1 MTRFLLRRLAHLLP
15 VALLV
20 ATLVFSLLHLVPGD
34 PIEMMLG
41 DGAQAGDVA
50 ALRQRLG
57 LDQPL
62 AAQYGRFLAGLARG
76 DLGVSI
82 HSGEP
87 VTRVIARHYPATL
100 ELALASLVV
109 ALAIALPLGIAAAVR
124 RGGWVDHL
132 SRWLALAGVSLPG
145 FWLGPMLILLF
156 AVHWGA
162 LPVSGRA
169 GPASLLLPAVT
180 LGAALAGLLTRMVR
194 AALAEELVKPYVVAA
209 RGKGLAPGRVVARH
223 ALKNALVPV
232 ITVVGLQFGNLLTG
246 AIIAETIFS
255 WPGLGRLL
263 IQSIR
268 LRDYPLVQG
277 GVLVMAVT
285 YVLVNLLTDAAYAW
299 VDPRI
304 RLEAGD

>member
-34 PIEMMLG
+34 PVEMMLG

-76 DLGVSI
+76 NLGVSI

-100 ELALASLVV
+100 ELAFASLVV

-124 RGGWVDHL
+124 RGAWVDHL

-209 RGKGLAPGRVVARH
+209 RGKGLSPGRVVARH

>member
-1 MTRFLLRRLAHLLP
+1 MTRFLLSRLAHLLP

-76 DLGVSI
+76 NLGVSI

-100 ELALASLVV
+100 QLALASLGV

-169 GPASLLLPAVT
+169 GPRSLLLPAVT

-209 RGKGLAPGRVVARH
+209 RGKGLSPGRVVARH